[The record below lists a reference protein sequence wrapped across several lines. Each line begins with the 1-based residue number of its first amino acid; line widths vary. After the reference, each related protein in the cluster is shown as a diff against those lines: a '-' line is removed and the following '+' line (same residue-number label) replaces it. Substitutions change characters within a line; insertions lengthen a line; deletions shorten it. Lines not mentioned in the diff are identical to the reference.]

1 MRPLHLTLP
10 LSPAEPHKT
19 YRSTE
24 ATWQMAEN
32 EQAGPSELSCFCLV
46 AKLCSF
52 GVYAAGASAVMNV
65 TTLNDGV
72 QC

>member
-1 MRPLHLTLP
+1 
-10 LSPAEPHKT
+10 
-19 YRSTE
+19 
-24 ATWQMAEN
+24 MAEN

-52 GVYAAGASAVMNV
+52 GVTAAMASAVMNV

-72 QC
+72 EG